1 MLFLNYPQIPW
12 KSIAGIRDILSH
24 NYFDLNAQTVFGVC
38 EENIKKLKD
47 TLVDIN
53 KTL

>member
-1 MLFLNYPQIPW
+1 MLFVNYPRIPW

-38 EENIKKLKD
+38 EENIKELKD
-47 TLVDIN
+47 ALVDIN